1 MSNTQDFEY
10 DESEAIKFIRK
21 QLPADAQSKYS
32 DDEINYILD
41 IIYEFYE
48 ENGFMSEE
56 EADEE
61 ETVEFSEEEL
71 LMYVMKCVKRDK
83 IKPFAEEDVLSII
96 QGELDYCESLNIFNK

>member
-21 QLPADAQSKYS
+21 QLPADVQSKYS

-41 IIYEFYE
+41 VIYEFYE
-48 ENGFMSEE
+48 ENGFMSED
-56 EADEE
+56 EADDE

-71 LMYVMKCVKRDK
+71 LMYVMKCVQRDK
-83 IKPFAEEDVLSII
+83 IKPFTEEDVLSII
-96 QGELDYCESLNIFNK
+96 QGELDYCESLNIFKQ